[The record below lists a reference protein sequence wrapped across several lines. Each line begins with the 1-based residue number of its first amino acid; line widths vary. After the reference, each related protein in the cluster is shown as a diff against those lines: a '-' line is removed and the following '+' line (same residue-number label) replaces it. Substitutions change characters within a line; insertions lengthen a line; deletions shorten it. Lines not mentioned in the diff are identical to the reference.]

1 MPLTLSICISFS
13 LTASAERRTIEADG
27 SSQVGDGMEENHSVA
42 KQRAEETAKRR
53 ASEEAALYLE
63 STSEEKLGYLTKD
76 EIRVI

>member
-63 STSEEKLGYLTKD
+63 SASEEKLGYLTKD